1 MAKKISIS
9 FKEKEL
15 QLLEYV
21 ESKINASYYI
31 KTLILEDMRRN
42 KELQKTKKNNDI
54 GDKTDLF
61 DF

>member
-15 QLLEYV
+15 ELLEYV
-21 ESKINASYYI
+21 ESKLNASYYI
-31 KTLILEDMRRN
+31 KNLILEDMKRY
-42 KELQKTKKNNDI
+42 KSLQRTKKENKISNNSDF
-54 GDKTDLF
+54 F